1 MPEEINRVATDHVS
15 DLLFCPTETA
25 VRNLAR
31 EGIERGVSLVGD
43 VMVDALE
50 YGRARAAER
59 SRVLQRFHLA
69 PGEYL
74 VLTVHRPANT
84 DSRRNMESI
93 LAALGDAGL
102 PVLFPV
108 HPRTRN
114 ALEGYGLWNRVPENV
129 IATTPLGYLDMLHA
143 MACAGK
149 VLTDS
154 GGVQKEAY
162 LLGVPCIT
170 LRDTTEWVE
179 TVRDGWNVLAGA
191 DREKIVDAVRHF
203 SPGRERSMPFGKVGA
218 SGRIAAII
226 SGFRTSRW

>member
-1 MPEEINRVATDHVS
+1 
-15 DLLFCPTETA
+15 
-25 VRNLAR
+25 
-31 EGIERGVSLVGD
+31 
-43 VMVDALE
+43 
-50 YGRARAAER
+50 
-59 SRVLQRFHLA
+59 
-69 PGEYL
+69 
-74 VLTVHRPANT
+74 
-84 DSRRNMESI
+84 
-93 LAALGDAGL
+93 
-102 PVLFPV
+102 
-108 HPRTRN
+108 
-114 ALEGYGLWNRVPENV
+114 VPENV

-203 SPGRERSMPFGKVGA
+203 SPGRERSMPFGEVGA

-226 SGFRTSRW
+226 SGFPGKSPGNLSSGPATGPQGSGCPGMYVGSCKGVVVPALESASGDLCTWHGRYHAWFAPIPEHFRHGSCMRFLRSGRQPPGSMAGVHGPER

>member
-1 MPEEINRVATDHVS
+1 
-15 DLLFCPTETA
+15 
-25 VRNLAR
+25 
-31 EGIERGVSLVGD
+31 
-43 VMVDALE
+43 
-50 YGRARAAER
+50 
-59 SRVLQRFHLA
+59 
-69 PGEYL
+69 
-74 VLTVHRPANT
+74 
-84 DSRRNMESI
+84 
-93 LAALGDAGL
+93 
-102 PVLFPV
+102 
-108 HPRTRN
+108 
-114 ALEGYGLWNRVPENV
+114 VPENV

-226 SGFRTSRW
+226 SGFFREEPW